1 MIQIQSIAFTSY
13 NLGLHCDY
21 SFLRICNAKVMSQG
35 ICNPHH
41 QRQLMNVTGAL
52 QMLILPTSAFRNAD
66 GQIVSGE
73 QRVAS
78 FLYNSPK

>member
-1 MIQIQSIAFTSY
+1 MMIQIQSIAFTSY

-35 ICNPHH
+35 ICNPHSSTTADECYG
-41 QRQLMNVTGAL
+41 RITNAYTPNIRIA
-52 QMLILPTSAFRNAD
+52 NAD

-73 QRVAS
+73 
-78 FLYNSPK
+78 L